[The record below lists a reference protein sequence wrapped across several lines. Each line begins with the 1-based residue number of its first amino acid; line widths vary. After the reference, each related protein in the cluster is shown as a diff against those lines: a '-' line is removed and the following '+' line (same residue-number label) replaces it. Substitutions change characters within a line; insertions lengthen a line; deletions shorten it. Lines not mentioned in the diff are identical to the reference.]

1 MNPQRKNLMK
11 RALLLFVLV
20 LLSSCE
26 QIHYDGERR
35 LVFQTIVKN
44 STGEP
49 LPNTHVE
56 ISISSTYDVDLISIG
71 KTNANGEITL
81 LFPSPENDSVSI
93 NLRLYNDDLSYMEK
107 EIWNIRKADF
117 LNYKFVYPNT
127 YLLKSDEV
135 APLNIT
141 YNQTD
146 SNIVLQKVSIQG
158 IYHLPL
164 DYYHYPEGSYYLIPE
179 QFLIKK
185 NQSFQL
191 KYTVKNYQTNI
202 ETEQTVDL
210 QIDNDAL
217 NYTLN
222 Y

>member
-1 MNPQRKNLMK
+1 MK
-11 RALLLFVLV
+11 QVLLLFILV

-26 QIHYDGERR
+26 QIQYDGEKR
-35 LVFQTIVKN
+35 LVFQTVVKN
-44 STGEP
+44 SNGEP

-56 ISISSTYDVDLISIG
+56 INISSTHDVDLISIG

-81 LFPSPENDSVSI
+81 LFPSPDNEEANI
-93 NLRLYNDDLSYMEK
+93 GLKFYNDDTSYMEK
-107 EIWNIRKADF
+107 EILLIRKTDF
-117 LNYKFVYPNT
+117 VNYKFILLNT
-127 YLLKSDEV
+127 CLLKSYEV

-146 SNIVLQKVSIQG
+146 TNIVLKKVTIQG
-158 IYHLPL
+158 IYQLPQE
-164 DYYHYPEGSYYLIPE
+164 YYHYPEDNYYLIPE
-179 QFLIKK
+179 QFFIKK